1 MCYFSQDVCKRLK
14 QHIDL
19 AVEVKIQTLRV
30 EQENMKVKANELL
43 KQGEES
49 TTNLLGRIR
58 DTEEIIS
65 KGPDFDA
72 ISENRNK
79 VVKLEYKNVKQ

>member
-1 MCYFSQDVCKRLK
+1 MTCCFPQEVCKRLK

-30 EQENMKVKANELL
+30 EQEKLNTRANQLL

-49 TTNLLGRIR
+49 VENLLDRIHV
-58 DTEEIIS
+58 TEQTIS
-65 KGPDFDA
+65 KEPNFDA
-72 ISENRNK
+72 ISDNK
-79 VVKLEYKNVKQ
+79 KKVL